1 MWITFFMTKKAGKRR
16 ERKIFSER
24 GGGEKKRTKRT
35 KAGKAEKNPICCVW
49 SLEWIHFVEEWWKIL
64 KRSRKKEKKIFNK
77 KREKNQGKKGYGKD
91 WQGHI

>member
-1 MWITFFMTKKAGKRR
+1 MWITFFMTKNAGEERKKKNFFRKGRRR
-16 ERKIFSER
+16 EKENKTDKSGE
-24 GGGEKKRTKRT
+24 GG
-35 KAGKAEKNPICCVW
+35 KNPICCVW
-49 SLEWIHFVEEWWKIL
+49 SLEWVHFVDEWWKIL